1 MAHTY
6 TQSVY
11 YWNLSSQTET
21 LGNLHGCQNKN
32 IANKLSKQWSSEK
45 WTQISLEFLFLWCLY
60 IKLHEIRAKRP
71 QNFIWFSASFSSV
84 HADNNIN
91 KHFYFA
97 TNKTESVFCLPST
110 SIKIVVFIIVFFCL
124 SRSMCTQDLTS
135 LDVTDKSE
143 RTNTAIGKKSHT
155 VYDVCSRVDY
165 TIHMELLYAS
175 YERWLCLYM

>member
-1 MAHTY
+1 M
-6 TQSVY
+6 Y

-110 SIKIVVFIIVFFCL
+110 SIKIVVFIIVFFLSLPFYVYSRFNIVRRNRQKRENKHSDREKIAHSVQCL
-124 SRSMCTQDLTS
+124 
-135 LDVTDKSE
+135 
-143 RTNTAIGKKSHT
+143 
-155 VYDVCSRVDY
+155 
-165 TIHMELLYAS
+165 
-175 YERWLCLYM
+175 